1 MAHPSHEVNHA
12 TDSLYF
18 PRLTD
23 ARPRTGRQRRTTAP
37 PGYRA
42 AAAEGDPGGFRALGK
57 RRLRVTGAAAPDIWH
72 DFYGFPPPLYAV
84 RYPAKGAPA
93 LAQRTIELLQA
104 AGLPAQA
111 DPQRPFDHGTWVPLS
126 LMYPQADIPVLQ
138 LSLPSRLGPALQ
150 SRVGQA
156 LRQLRGEGVLLIGSG
171 SITHNLGELDWHAG
185 PEAIAPW
192 AREFRDWM
200 VEKLQADDEAAL
212 HDYRR
217 QAPWAARNHPSDEHL
232 LPLFCAAR
240 AAAGCASSTAALPW
254 ARWGWIS
261 IASIDRASRGT
272 GGEHWLPA
280 ASWVDS
286 AGSQEIASDIVL

>member
-1 MAHPSHEVNHA
+1 MLPTLYISHGSPMLALEPGASGVQLRRLATELPRPKAILVVSAHWES
-12 TDSLYF
+12 D
-18 PRLTD
+18 D
-23 ARPRTGRQRRTTAP
+23 
-37 PGYRA
+37 
-42 AAAEGDPGGFRALGK
+42 
-57 RRLRVTGAAAPDIWH
+57 LRVTGAAAPDIWH

-84 RYPAKGAPA
+84 RYPAKGEPA

-171 SITHNLGELDWHAG
+171 SITHNLGELDWRAG

-200 VEKLQADDEAAL
+200 VEKLQADDQAASRL
-212 HDYRR
+212 PPAGALGGAQPPQRR
-217 QAPWAARNHPSDEHL
+217 APAATVLRPRRGRRRDARRAQRLYPGLVGDGYLSLRLTGFLVGLAESIGFPPQAGWTRLAARKS
-232 LPLFCAAR
+232 R
-240 AAAGCASSTAALPW
+240 A
-254 ARWGWIS
+254 I
-261 IASIDRASRGT
+261 
-272 GGEHWLPA
+272 
-280 ASWVDS
+280 
-286 AGSQEIASDIVL
+286 

>member
-1 MAHPSHEVNHA
+1 MLPTLYISHGSPMLALEPGASGVQLRRLATELPRPKAILVVSAHWES
-12 TDSLYF
+12 D
-18 PRLTD
+18 D
-23 ARPRTGRQRRTTAP
+23 
-37 PGYRA
+37 
-42 AAAEGDPGGFRALGK
+42 
-57 RRLRVTGAAAPDIWH
+57 LRVTGAAVPDIWH

-84 RYPAKGAPA
+84 RYPAKGEPA

-171 SITHNLGELDWHAG
+171 SITHNLGELDWRAG

-232 LPLFCAAR
+232 LPLFFARGAAADARRAQRLYPGLVGDGYLSLRLTGFLGGLAESIGFPPQAGWTRLAAR
-240 AAAGCASSTAALPW
+240 KS
-254 ARWGWIS
+254 
-261 IASIDRASRGT
+261 RAT
-272 GGEHWLPA
+272 
-280 ASWVDS
+280 
-286 AGSQEIASDIVL
+286 

>member
-1 MAHPSHEVNHA
+1 
-12 TDSLYF
+12 
-18 PRLTD
+18 
-23 ARPRTGRQRRTTAP
+23 
-37 PGYRA
+37 
-42 AAAEGDPGGFRALGK
+42 
-57 RRLRVTGAAAPDIWH
+57 
-72 DFYGFPPPLYAV
+72 
-84 RYPAKGAPA
+84 
-93 LAQRTIELLQA
+93 LLQA

-232 LPLFCAAR
+232 LPLFFAR
-240 AAAGCASSTAALPW
+240 GAG
-254 ARWGWIS
+254 
-261 IASIDRASRGT
+261 
-272 GGEHWLPA
+272 GGGMRVEHSGFTL
-280 ASWVDS
+280 
-286 AGSQEIASDIVL
+286 GSLGMDIYRFD

>member
-1 MAHPSHEVNHA
+1 MLPTLYISHGSPMLALEPGASGVQLRRLATELPRPKAILVVSAHWES
-12 TDSLYF
+12 D
-18 PRLTD
+18 D
-23 ARPRTGRQRRTTAP
+23 
-37 PGYRA
+37 
-42 AAAEGDPGGFRALGK
+42 
-57 RRLRVTGAAAPDIWH
+57 LRVTGAAAPDIWH

-232 LPLFCAAR
+232 LPLFFAR
-240 AAAGCASSTAALPW
+240 GAGGGGCASSTAALPW

-272 GGEHWLPA
+272 GGEHWLPT